1 VLERGRPE
9 QRAILLSG
17 AVEHVLR
24 HGVSSLSLRP
34 LAAALGTSD
43 RMLLYYFG
51 SREHLLETLLDLVG
65 DGLMAALSDAV
76 PSGRSDPDVLL
87 RAVWSLARDPAVQP
101 VLRLYVEILG
111 QAAAQVAPFPAAA
124 RRVAQHWLE
133 WVQDRL
139 DVPVDEREGT
149 AAALLATVDGLL
161 ILDLAVSS
169 EVADQAS
176 RRLLGRG

>member
-1 VLERGRPE
+1 MAERGRPE
-9 QRAILLSG
+9 QREALLSG

-24 HGVSSLSLRP
+24 HGVSGLSLRP

-51 SREHLLETLLDLVG
+51 SREHLLETVLDRVG
-65 DGLMAALSDAV
+65 DGLVAALSGAV
-76 PSGRSDPDVLL
+76 PPGRGAPDVLL
-87 RAVWSLARDPAVQP
+87 RTVWSLARDPAVQP

-124 RRVAQHWLE
+124 RRVARSWLE

-139 DVPVDEREGT
+139 DLPVAEREDA
-149 AAALLATVDGLL
+149 AAALLATIDGLL
-161 ILDLAVSS
+161 VLDLAVGSD
-169 EVADQAS
+169 VADRAAG
-176 RRLLGRG
+176 RLLHRD